1 VFLNGAAISWRAKL
15 QNLHHAADLRVES
28 GTGNLQVLPAPP
40 YNHDTGDVINAATYC
55 PPRPT
60 ITTLATSS
68 TALATFCPPRLPFRR
83 HTSPQRNTLLYM
95 SDSSLSPARTQV
107 VEGGCEPHRGSSPH
121 VDHITEVHLLM

>member
-1 VFLNGAAISWRAKL
+1 MFLNGAAISWRSKL
-15 QNLHHAADLRVES
+15 QNLHHAADLRVEF
-28 GTGNLQVLPAPP
+28 
-40 YNHDTGDVINAATYC
+40 NAATYC

-121 VDHITEVHLLM
+121 VDRMVPAPWPHCYDGSLT